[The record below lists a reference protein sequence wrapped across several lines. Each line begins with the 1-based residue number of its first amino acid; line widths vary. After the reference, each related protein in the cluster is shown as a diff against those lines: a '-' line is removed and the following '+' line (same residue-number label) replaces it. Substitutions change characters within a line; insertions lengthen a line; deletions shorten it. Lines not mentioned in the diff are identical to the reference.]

1 MYLTFPPSMII
12 PEALERLEDPNFE
25 EWLTAALIES
35 ASQAPSEQPD
45 ANGGHYLARGITDL
59 WMLEIAERNGEIWTG
74 KFQAELNGRNG
85 APPQTDSLTEHRSRE
100 LAFALD
106 TRTAEI
112 TFHPIA
118 TESDL
123 RPEKHRRRLSIILF

>member
-1 MYLTFPPSMII
+1 MYLTFPRSMII

-35 ASQAPSEQPD
+35 ASQAPSERLD
-45 ANGGHYLARGITDL
+45 ADGTHYLARGITDL

-74 KFQAELNGRNG
+74 KFQAELNGKNG
-85 APPQTDSLTEHRSRE
+85 VPPQTDSLTEHRSRE

-112 TFHPIA
+112 TF
-118 TESDL
+118 
-123 RPEKHRRRLSIILF
+123 RPTAISARKVI